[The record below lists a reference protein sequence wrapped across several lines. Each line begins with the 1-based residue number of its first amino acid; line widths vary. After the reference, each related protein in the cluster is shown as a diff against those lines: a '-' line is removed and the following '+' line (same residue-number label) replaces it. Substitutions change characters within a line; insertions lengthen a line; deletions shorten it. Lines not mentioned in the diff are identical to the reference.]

1 MSCNSCSNITLPGVQ
16 GPQGPAG
23 DDGAD
28 GDDGRGITSIVFHS
42 TTNPGGTAG
51 VAGYIDTY
59 RITYTDD
66 TTQDYDVANGADGTN
81 GILLLGT
88 ITSPVEVSDTGYTTA
103 NAIGGSPWAVPANT
117 LKDTGDTLR
126 LELTVI
132 PKKTDG
138 EYTSLRINVGSD
150 VVQITGISP
159 YDIMI
164 PNAFWYRIEV
174 DMIKISDTTLHVSY
188 HSILEGQTYDFY
200 SQNTTTSFSGTGYG
214 YIKSAKSIQTLNVG
228 TDMVNNPF
236 NVSVEMKVT
245 NASYPAKLTHGK
257 LYFLKQL

>member
-23 DDGAD
+23 DDGAPGED
-28 GDDGRGITSIVFHS
+28 GNGIVSITLDS
-42 TTNPGGTAG
+42 TVGL
-51 VAGYIDTY
+51 VDTY
-59 RITYTDD
+59 EITYTESSP
-66 TTQDYDVANGADGTN
+66 TTFDVTNGADGTN

-138 EYTSLRINVGSD
+138 EYTYLRINVGSD
-150 VVQITGISP
+150 VVQISGTSP
-159 YDIMI
+159 YDIQFQ
-164 PNAFWYRIEV
+164 NDAWYRIEV
-174 DMIKISDTTLHVSY
+174 DMIKISDTALHVSY
-188 HSILEGQTYDFY
+188 HSILEAQGLDFY
-200 SQNTTTSFSGTGYG
+200 STNSATSFGGGG
-214 YIKSAKSIQTLNVG
+214 YIKVDKSSQTLNVG
-228 TDMVNNPF
+228 TNMVNNPF

-245 NASYPAKLTHGK
+245 DASYPAKLTHGK

>member
-23 DDGAD
+23 DNGAP
-28 GDDGRGITSIVFHS
+28 GDDGNGIVSITLDS
-42 TTNPGGTAG
+42 TVGL
-51 VAGYIDTY
+51 VDTY
-59 RITYTDD
+59 EITYTESSP
-66 TTQDYDVANGADGTN
+66 TTFDVTNGADGTN

-88 ITSPVEVSDTGYTTA
+88 ITSPVEVSDTGYNTA

-138 EYTSLRINVGSD
+138 EYTYLRINVGSD
-150 VVQITGISP
+150 VVQISGTSP
-159 YDIMI
+159 YDIQFQ
-164 PNAFWYRIEV
+164 NDAWYRIEV
-174 DMIKISDTTLHVSY
+174 DMIKISDTALHVSY
-188 HSILEGQTYDFY
+188 HSILEAQGVDFY
-200 SQNTTTSFSGTGYG
+200 SGNSATSFSGAG
-214 YIKSAKSIQTLNVG
+214 YIKSAKSSQTLNVG
-228 TDMVNNPF
+228 TNMVSNPF
-236 NVSVEMKVT
+236 NVSVEMEVT

>member
-23 DDGAD
+23 TNGAPGTD
-28 GDDGRGITSIVFHS
+28 GDGFTGGSYD
-42 TTNPGGTAG
+42 GGTG
-51 VAGYIDTY
+51 IVTFTSNDGLGFSTGDL
-59 RITYTDD
+59 R
-66 TTQDYDVANGADGTN
+66 GADGTN

-138 EYTSLRINVGSD
+138 ENTSLRINVGSD
-150 VVQITGISP
+150 VVQITGTSP
-159 YDIMI
+159 YDVEF
-164 PNAFWYRIEV
+164 PNSAWYRIEV
-174 DMIKISDTTLHVSY
+174 DMIKISDTALHVSF
-188 HSILEGQTYDFY
+188 HSILEGQGLDFY
-200 SQNTTTSFSGTGYG
+200 STNTATSLGGGG
-214 YIKSAKSIQTLNVG
+214 YIKVDKSSQTLNVG
-228 TDMVNNPF
+228 TNMVSNSF
-236 NVSVEMKVT
+236 NVSVEMEVT

>member
-23 DDGAD
+23 DDGT
-28 GDDGRGITSIVFHS
+28 DGRGITSIVFHS

-59 RITYTDD
+59 RITYTDS
-66 TTQDYDVANGADGTN
+66 TTQDYNVANGDDGAPGTN

-88 ITSPVEVSDTGYTTA
+88 ITSPVEVSDTGYNTA

-138 EYTSLRINVGSD
+138 ENTSLRINVGSD
-150 VVQITGISP
+150 VVQITGTSP
-159 YDIMI
+159 YDVEF
-164 PNAFWYRIEV
+164 PNSAWYRIEV
-174 DMIKISDTTLHVSY
+174 DMIKISDTALHVSF
-188 HSILEGQTYDFY
+188 HSILEAQGLDFY
-200 SQNTTTSFSGTGYG
+200 STNSATSFGGGG
-214 YIKSAKSIQTLNVG
+214 YIKVDKSSQTLNVG
-228 TDMVNNPF
+228 TNMVNNPF

-245 NASYPAKLTHGK
+245 DASYPAKLTHGK

>member
-23 DDGAD
+23 HDGAPGTD
-28 GDDGRGITSIVFHS
+28 GDGFTGGSYD
-42 TTNPGGTAG
+42 GGTG
-51 VAGYIDTY
+51 IVTFTSNDGLGFSTGDL
-59 RITYTDD
+59 R
-66 TTQDYDVANGADGTN
+66 GADGTN

-103 NAIGGSPWAVPANT
+103 NAIGGSPWAVPENT

-150 VVQITGISP
+150 VVQISGSSP
-159 YDIMI
+159 YDIQFQ
-164 PNAFWYRIEV
+164 NDVWYRIEV

-188 HSILEGQTYDFY
+188 HSILEAQGLDFY
-200 SQNTTTSFSGTGYG
+200 SGNSATSFSGAG
-214 YIKSAKSIQTLNVG
+214 YIKSAKSSQTLNVG
-228 TDMVNNPF
+228 TNMVSNPF
-236 NVSVEMKVT
+236 NVSVEMEVT